1 MFEYETDVLF
11 ITRPHMEPITTL
23 KKGLKKLQDQSFTR
37 KTSLEAA
44 LRANQVISQADEE
57 WLDHE
62 GNLVNEE
69 RLVCELDN
77 ALDYESACEN
87 LTQQDKALVQRLI
100 GIAHPGQTSK
110 KHKRSVIFEI
120 WCFEILSI
128 LQVPHLCMY
137 RPC

>member
-23 KKGLKKLQDQSFTR
+23 KKGLKRLQDQSFTR
-37 KTSLEAA
+37 KASLEAA

-110 KHKRSVIFEI
+110 KRKRSVIFEI
-120 WCFEILSI
+120 
-128 LQVPHLCMY
+128 
-137 RPC
+137 